1 MAGFCVIINV
11 FRRNLLIL
19 ALLLMACL
27 EATAQ
32 YDPSFSHYWAMETSY
47 NPAAI
52 GKQDKINITGAY
64 NMTLTGFRHNP
75 KTMYFSGDLPFYF
88 IGGYHGVGGQCMSDQ
103 IGLFS
108 HNRFTVQYANKQ
120 KLFGGTLSIGVEASM
135 ISENFDGGGLNLAE
149 AGDPAFATS
158 EVTGSGFDLGAG
170 LYYKHKNWYAGAS
183 VLHALAPTIELGET
197 NELNI
202 ARAYYLTAG
211 CNIRLKNPF
220 LSIHPSIMGRSD
232 GIGYRADV
240 TTRLHYT
247 HEGRVLYVGLGYSP
261 TISTTV
267 FIGGNFNN
275 IRVGYAYEIHT
286 NAISVGSGN
295 HELFV
300 GYQMDLN
307 LFKKGRNRHQSVRIL

>member
-1 MAGFCVIINV
+1 MI
-11 FRRNLLIL
+11 RRNLLIL
-19 ALLLMACL
+19 ALLLTACL
-27 EATAQ
+27 EASAQ
-32 YDPSFSHYWAMETSY
+32 YDPSFSHYWAMESSF

-52 GKQDKINITGAY
+52 GKEEKVNFVGAY

-88 IGGYHGVGGQCMSDQ
+88 IGGYHGIGGQFMSDQ

-120 KLFGGTLSIGVEASM
+120 KLLGGTLNIGLEASL
-135 ISENFDGGGLNLAE
+135 ISEKFDGGGLNLE
-149 AGDPAFATS
+149 EGSDPAFATS
-158 EVTGSGFDLGAG
+158 EVNGSGFDLGAG
-170 LYYKHKNWYAGAS
+170 IYYKHKNWYAGVS
-183 VLHALAPTIELGET
+183 VLHALAPTVELGET

-211 CNIRLKNPF
+211 CNIRLKKPF

-232 GIGYRADV
+232 AIGYRADV
-240 TTRLHYT
+240 TARLLYT
-247 HEGRVLYVGLGYSP
+247 HEGRVMYVGLGYSP
-261 TISTTV
+261 TISTTL
-267 FIGGNFNN
+267 FIGGDFHGV
-275 IRVGYAYEIHT
+275 RLGYAYEVHT

-300 GYQMDLN
+300 GYKMDLN
-307 LFKKGRNRHQSVRIL
+307 LFKKGRNLHQSVRIL